1 MIRHNCPNCGAQL
14 EVPDQYAGQSIRCGG
29 CGATI
34 QCPAAPEPPSI
45 PVAAAAAPFPDNIAP
60 SHASPVPSDG
70 KSQAIVCLVLAL
82 LSFVCLGPLGSIPA
96 VILGHISLSKIRNGR
111 MSPDA
116 QGLAVAGLVIGY
128 INIVIMLLFMLV
140 MPAILL
146 PALAR
151 AREAARRSSCQNN
164 LKQMGLVYKMFANE
178 SKGQVFPHLSATP
191 GQLMSAKDEIYP
203 EYLSEAFILVCPS
216 DTEMPAR
223 MAEPDT
229 LVDDESYF
237 YLGYAVES
245 DDDVAALCRV
255 YKDSMAQGK
264 PLDGDLKVPD
274 ALKTTTGSVL
284 YRLREGV
291 ERFIITDT
299 NNPAAAAIV
308 QSQIP
313 VLIERPEN
321 HVPSGG
327 NVLFL
332 DGHVE
337 FIRYPSQ
344 WPMTV
349 QTINVLKEL
358 DAMGK

>member
-1 MIRHNCPNCGAQL
+1 MESG
-14 EVPDQYAGQSIRCGG
+14 
-29 CGATI
+29 
-34 QCPAAPEPPSI
+34 PPSI
-45 PVAAAAAPFPDNIAP
+45 PVAVPAQPQPP
-60 SHASPVPSDG
+60 RPLPPMTPPVPSNG
-70 KSQAIVCLVLAL
+70 KSQAVICLVLAL
-82 LSFVCLGPLGSIPA
+82 LSFACLGPLGSIPA

-151 AREAARRSSCQNN
+151 AREAARRSACQNN

-178 SKGQVFPHLSATP
+178 KNGMYPHVSATP

-203 EYLSEAFILVCPS
+203 EYLTDAFILVCPS

-229 LVDDESYF
+229 LIDDESYF
-237 YLGYAVES
+237 YLGYAVLGEE
-245 DDDVAALCRV
+245 DIAAFCTAYRE
-255 YKDSMAQGK
+255 KTAQGK
-264 PLDGDLKVPD
+264 PLEGDLPVS
-274 ALKTTTGSVL
+274 AGTGSRGGDIL
-284 YRLREGV
+284 YQLKEGV
-291 ERFIITDT
+291 ERFFVT
-299 NNPAAAAIV
+299 NAANPSGAAMV
-308 QSQIP
+308 QSQVP

-321 HVPSGG
+321 HMPSGG
-327 NVLFL
+327 NVLFM

-337 FIRYPSQ
+337 FIRYPGQ
-344 WPMTV
+344 WPMTE
-349 QTINVLKEL
+349 QTINALKAL